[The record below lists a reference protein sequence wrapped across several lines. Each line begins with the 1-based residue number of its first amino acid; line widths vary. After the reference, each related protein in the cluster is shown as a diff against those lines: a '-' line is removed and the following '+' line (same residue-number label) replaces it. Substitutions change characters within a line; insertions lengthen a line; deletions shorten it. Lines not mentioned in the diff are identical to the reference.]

1 MEWLASNWIWVA
13 LVVGMLGMHL
23 FGHGGHGG
31 HSGRHDPEGGA
42 RRPDERS

>member
-13 LVVGMLGMHL
+13 LVAGMLGMHL

-31 HSGRHDPEGGA
+31 HGGRRDAGGG
-42 RRPDERS
+42 PGGSDERS